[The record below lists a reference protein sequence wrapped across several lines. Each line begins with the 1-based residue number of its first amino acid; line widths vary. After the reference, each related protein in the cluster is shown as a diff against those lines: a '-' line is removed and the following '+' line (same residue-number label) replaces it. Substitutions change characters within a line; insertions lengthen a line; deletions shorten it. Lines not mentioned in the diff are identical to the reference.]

1 VSVKV
6 DLSGF
11 DIAKDKLIRID
22 RMHQKM
28 VLTTL
33 TGIIGQLS
41 GTRSG
46 QLTTYHGQ
54 PHRASAP
61 GESPAT
67 RSGNLRTSLISTRV
81 APYYYMISMAY
92 YGLIL
97 ERDKDRPFA
106 LRASERAWSNFV
118 KMLERYLN
126 GS

>member
-11 DIAKDKLIRID
+11 DIARDKLFRID

-61 GESPAT
+61 GEAPAA

-106 LRASERAWSNFV
+106 LRASEKAWSNFV
-118 KMLERYLN
+118 TMLERYLN